1 MDNHF
6 YDYLFLIYILL
17 YIKYGINITYENDV
31 FVSLNINSL
40 TYISFLYM
48 KFTFLLLI
56 FIFMQIFN
64 IICNIIFNIH
74 AKYIFIQCNL

>member
-40 TYISFLYM
+40 IYISFLYM

-64 IICNIIFNIH
+64 IICNIIFNIY